1 MAGAQQLEGAQLG
14 SEPEPPSTETAPVAD
29 GREVDGEPPLS
40 TETTAVAVGVS
51 DEPTA
56 QEGEDGLEAFA
67 LEAARRQAEAR
78 GDDDDGV
85 EEGAQSGFIARALA
99 ESRRMRGE
107 ASLSHQKRAE
117 LAASIA
123 ARHGEQSRQVMADAM
138 AEHAAE
144 VLPDAES
151 VEATG
156 QGTATEE
163 VPL

>member
-1 MAGAQQLEGAQLG
+1 MASGAQQRELDA
-14 SEPEPPSTETAPVAD
+14 EPPSTVTAPPLADARVVGEEPSSTETERIAPVA
-29 GREVDGEPPLS
+29 VD
-40 TETTAVAVGVS
+40 VS
-51 DEPTA
+51 EPTA
-56 QEGEDGLEAFA
+56 PEGEDGLEAFA

-85 EEGAQSGFIARALA
+85 DEAAQSGFIARALA

-123 ARHGEQSRQVMADAM
+123 ARHGEHSRQVMADAM

-144 VLPDAES
+144 ALPDAES
-151 VEATG
+151 AEATG
-156 QGTATEE
+156 QGEATGE